1 MAAVEQLYAEPK
13 PESPA
18 RKRIRRLSLP
28 FEIVFA
34 AFAALVALV
43 YAGTLVAALFYAGEN
58 FRLTTEGPTLYLGS
72 DAFAVGSV
80 KISDVPLA
88 SRLIGFIPLTI
99 IQGALIAAFFCL
111 HKLFGAYRAGLV
123 FAEAPVRWMRR
134 AGAALVL
141 FAISPGLLQP
151 LVQAAGLMDR
161 NWLQPQM
168 VAALLVGGAL
178 FVLASVITL
187 GREIEE
193 EGEGYI

>member
-13 PESPA
+13 PQSPA
-18 RKRIRRLSLP
+18 LRRIKRLSLP

-34 AFAALVALV
+34 AFALLVAFV
-43 YAGTLVAALFYAGEN
+43 YLATIAVALFYTGEN
-58 FRLTTEGPTLYLGS
+58 FRLTTAGPTLYLGS
-72 DAFAVGSV
+72 DVFAEGSI
-80 KISDVPLA
+80 KISDTPLV

-99 IQGALIAAFFCL
+99 IQGALIAAFYCL
-111 HKLFGAYRAGLV
+111 HKLFGAYRAGIV

-141 FAISPGLLQP
+141 FAIAPGLLQP

-187 GREIEE
+187 GRELEE